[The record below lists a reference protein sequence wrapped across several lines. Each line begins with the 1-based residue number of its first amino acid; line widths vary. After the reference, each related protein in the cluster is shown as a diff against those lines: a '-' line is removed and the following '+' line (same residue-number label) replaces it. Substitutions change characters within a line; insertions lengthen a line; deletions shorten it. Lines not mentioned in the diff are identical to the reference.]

1 MRISKILKFLLF
13 ILFSQISWAKPQEPL
28 VVATA
33 LWSPH
38 FVNELEDGIYQKLLR
53 DVYPQRQINYIYT
66 SYARSKHL
74 VATGRADLWLGSYL
88 NEEDWALY
96 PRFAHDADRLA
107 AIYLQDTD
115 WQGIASLRNQPVSW
129 ISGYGYEKYLGS
141 SQMQFYEVPDL
152 NVAMTLLQGGRI
164 KYVLDDVWE
173 FNTYLSEHEALREK
187 IHMTPFAIIKIY
199 PAFNNDKRGQLLAT
213 HWDKAMQT
221 LVNGRLKALFLEK
234 GEDYLL
240 DACDT
245 EAEQLARYD
254 CLELP
259 FSPQ

>member
-1 MRISKILKFLLF
+1 MRISKVLKFLLF
-13 ILFSQISWAKPQEPL
+13 ILFSQIGWANPQPPL

-53 DVYPQRQINYIYT
+53 EVYPKRQINYVYT
-66 SYARSKHL
+66 SYVRSKHL

-96 PRFAHDADRLA
+96 PRFAHDADLLA
-107 AIYLQDTD
+107 AIYLKDTS
-115 WQGIASLRNQPVSW
+115 WQGADSLFRQPVSW
-129 ISGYGYEKYLGS
+129 ISGYDYDKYLAA

-152 NVAMTLLQGGRI
+152 NVAMTLLQGERI
-164 KYVLDDVWE
+164 QYVLDDVWE
-173 FNTYLSEHEALREK
+173 FNTYLSENDALRDK

-199 PAFNNDKRGQLLAT
+199 PAFNNDKRGQLLAAQ
-213 HWDKAMQT
+213 WDLAMET
-221 LVNGRLKALFLEK
+221 LVSGRLKSLFLEK

-245 EAEQLARYD
+245 QAEHLAQYD

-259 FSPQ
+259 LSPQ